1 MKFKIKYSV
10 ETATNS
16 SRGQFLSSEALA
28 RLSDSDTTA
37 NGADRALG
45 EQIRRL
51 RKARALSQQEVA
63 LRASLSIGLISQI
76 ERGLSSASVRVLA
89 RLADALEVGI
99 AELFAAT
106 EAAADGEPR
115 IVARANERRLIDMK
129 ATGAVKHLLTPFTLS
144 PRLDIFLI
152 ELAPGGKSGDADYV
166 HEGEEAGCVLEGGL
180 ELFVDGRRYV
190 LGAGDSFRFESR
202 RPHRFAN
209 AGQRL
214 AKAIWVN
221 FRDDKS

>member
-1 MKFKIKYSV
+1 
-10 ETATNS
+10 
-16 SRGQFLSSEALA
+16 LSSEALA
-28 RLSDSDTTA
+28 RLSGIDTLS

-51 RKARALSQQEVA
+51 RKARGRSQQEVA
-63 LRASLSIGLISQI
+63 LRANLSIGLVSQI

-89 RLADALEVGI
+89 RLADALDVGI
-99 AELFAAT
+99 GELFAAT
-106 EAAADGEPR
+106 GSQDDGEPR
-115 IVARANERRLIDMK
+115 IVARANERKLIDMK

-144 PRLDIFLI
+144 PRLDIFLV
-152 ELAPGGKSGDADYV
+152 ELAPGGKSGDEDYV
-166 HEGEEAGCVLEGGL
+166 HEGEEAGLVLEGGL
-180 ELFVDGRRYV
+180 ELFVDSRRYV

-209 AGQRL
+209 AGHQPT
-214 AKAIWVN
+214 KAIWVN

>member
-1 MKFKIKYSV
+1 M
-10 ETATNS
+10 
-16 SRGQFLSSEALA
+16 SSEALA
-28 RLSDSDTTA
+28 RLSGVDTA
-37 NGADRALG
+37 PNGADRALG

-51 RKARALSQQEVA
+51 RKARGLSQQEVA
-63 LRASLSIGLISQI
+63 LRATLSTGLVSQI

-89 RLADALEVGI
+89 RLADALDVGI

-106 EAAADGEPR
+106 ETSSDEPR
-115 IVARANERRLIDMK
+115 IVARASERRLIDMK
-129 ATGAVKHLLTPFTLS
+129 AEGAVKHLLTPFDLS

-166 HEGEEAGCVLEGGL
+166 HEGEEAGLVLEGGL
-180 ELFVDGRRYV
+180 ELFVDSRRYV

-209 AGQRL
+209 AGQQVT
-214 AKAIWVN
+214 KAIWVN
-221 FRDDKS
+221 FRDDKA